1 MPTSLTLRKEVS
13 TLQDTELAALRDAYK
28 QMMAM
33 DATDN
38 RGWMYWAGYHGFP
51 RYDCWHHGVVAFGQ
65 QQPYDLF
72 LPWHRAYLLYF
83 EHTIRD
89 RNPDAVL
96 PWWDWTSPSSHAIG
110 VPTAF
115 SAPTVGS
122 DPNPLF
128 QGPVPA
134 IPAQPD
140 QNAAAVPAHQTL
152 RFPGKPHALP
162 KTAHIANLLK
172 LGSFVDFSSQLQDVH
187 DMIHPWVGGVQPGP
201 PRRFGDMGAVMT
213 SAFDPIF
220 WSHHCMIDRL
230 WYLWQ
235 IQNGNSSIPQLYLD
249 KPLAPWALTVG
260 DVLDVNQLGYEY
272 AVSGVSSPASVKE

>member
-1 MPTSLTLRKEVS
+1 MANGLTLRKEVS
-13 TLQDTELAALRDAYK
+13 TLADAELAALRDAYG

-38 RGWMYWAGYHGFP
+38 RGWVYWAGFHGFP
-51 RYDCWHHGVVAFGQ
+51 NYDCWHHGVVAFGD

-89 RNPDAVL
+89 RNAGATL
-96 PWWDWTSPSSHAIG
+96 PWWDWTSDTSHATG
-110 VPTAF
+110 LPASF
-115 SAPTVGS
+115 SAQDVAGAA
-122 DPNPLF
+122 NPLF
-128 QGPVPA
+128 QGPVPL

-140 QNAAAVPAHQTL
+140 QGVAEMPAHKTL
-152 RFPGKPHALP
+152 RFPRNPHSLPTNDQVAALL
-162 KTAHIANLLK
+162 N

-187 DMIHPWVGGVQPGP
+187 DMIHPWVGGFDPGP
-201 PRRFGDMGAVMT
+201 PKRFGDMGSVMT

-235 IQNGNSSIPQLYLD
+235 IQNGNDSIPQIYLN
-249 KPLAPWALTVG
+249 KPLAPWALTVA
-260 DVLDVNQLGYEY
+260 DVLDIQQLGYEY
-272 AVSGVSSPASVKE
+272 AVSGVSVSA